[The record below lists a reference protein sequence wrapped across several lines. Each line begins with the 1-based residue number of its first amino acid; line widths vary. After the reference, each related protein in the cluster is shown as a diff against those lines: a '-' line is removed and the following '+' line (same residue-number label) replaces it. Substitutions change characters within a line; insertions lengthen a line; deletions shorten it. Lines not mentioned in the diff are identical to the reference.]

1 MDTVTVLNGRRKVV
15 GDSKLSFEL
24 HRLNCPDRGRKYEY
38 ERPNSQNLFLYLRN
52 SQEMGGQ
59 CPQA

>member
-38 ERPNSQNLFLYLRN
+38 ERPNRQNLFL
-52 SQEMGGQ
+52 
-59 CPQA
+59 